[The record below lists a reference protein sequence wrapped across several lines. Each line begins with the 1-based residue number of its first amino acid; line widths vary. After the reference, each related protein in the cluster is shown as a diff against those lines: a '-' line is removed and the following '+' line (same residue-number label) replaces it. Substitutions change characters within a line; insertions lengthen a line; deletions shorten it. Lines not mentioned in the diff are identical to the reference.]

1 MGLFGNKKKKNKNA
15 STLASSTAVSSRT
28 NEARSLEEKK
38 LSLKAEI
45 EKLMSDFA
53 KETGDKSYKARKH
66 PVGKAPNDWTEK
78 IK

>member
-1 MGLFGNKKKKNKNA
+1 MGLFGKKKNKNA
-15 STLASSTAVSSRT
+15 SSLANSSAVSSRGD
-28 NEARSLEEKK
+28 EARTLEEKK

-66 PVGKAPNDWTEK
+66 PVGKAPNDWVEK